1 MGPAKEQDRSEE
13 GAPNK
18 NQHTLG
24 FMSGKAD
31 ALSVRTI
38 IIGTLIVLLA
48 MGVRATFGL
57 FMQPMGLAQGWGR
70 EVFSMAFALQNLV
83 WGLACIFMGIMADRF
98 GSGRTIA
105 LGAVFYTLGMIGTRF
120 ATDEFSLYMS
130 AGVLV
135 GLGQAGTTFPIIL
148 PIIARTV
155 PPAYRST
162 AMGIAS
168 AGGSL
173 GQFAVVPT
181 GQLLISTVDW
191 TGALWVLSLF
201 VATMAPL
208 AYFLRGKPQVHT
220 GPQQSLASAVRQ
232 AIRHPSF
239 HFLFWSYFVCG
250 FHTAFI
256 TLHLPAYVIDAGL
269 TAGQGATAIALI
281 GLFNVAGSFY
291 AGKLGGKYSKKRL
304 LAIVYAM
311 RAFGIILLLA
321 TPLTPW
327 VLYVFAAWMG
337 LFWLGTVPLTQ
348 GLIGQIY
355 GLRYAATLSGIVFL
369 GHQIGSFSGVWLGG
383 YVYAKTGNYDLVWW
397 LGLALAVIAALLCLP
412 VREQPVALPVAA

>member
-1 MGPAKEQDRSEE
+1 MS
-13 GAPNK
+13 
-18 NQHTLG
+18 NQTDTNFIRTLI
-24 FMSGKAD
+24 
-31 ALSVRTI
+31 V
-38 IIGTLIVLLA
+38 GTLVVLLA

-83 WGLACIFMGIMADRF
+83 WGVACIFMGIMADRY

-105 LGAVFYTLGMIGTRF
+105 LGALLYMLGMIGTRF
-120 ATDEFSLYMS
+120 ATDEATLYLT

-135 GLGQAGTTFPIIL
+135 GLGQAGTTFPVIL
-148 PIIARTV
+148 PVVARAV

-181 GQLLISTVDW
+181 GQVLISGLDW

-201 VATMAPL
+201 VACGAPL
-208 AYFLRGKPQVHT
+208 AYFLRGRPQAHT
-220 GPQQSLASAVRQ
+220 GPQQSLASAVKQ
-232 AIRHPSF
+232 AVRHPSF

-256 TLHLPAYVIDAGL
+256 TLHLPAYVTDGGL
-269 TAGQGATAIALI
+269 SAGQGATAIALI
-281 GLFNVAGSFY
+281 GLFNVLGSFY

-304 LAIVYAM
+304 LAVVYGM
-311 RAFGIILLLA
+311 RAFGILLLLWM
-321 TPLTPW
+321 PLSPW
-327 VLYVFAAWMG
+327 VLYAFAAWMG
-337 LFWLGTVPLTQ
+337 LDRKSV
-348 GLIGQIY
+348 
-355 GLRYAATLSGIVFL
+355 V
-369 GHQIGSFSGVWLGG
+369 
-383 YVYAKTGNYDLVWW
+383 
-397 LGLALAVIAALLCLP
+397 
-412 VREQPVALPVAA
+412 

>member
-1 MGPAKEQDRSEE
+1 
-13 GAPNK
+13 
-18 NQHTLG
+18 
-24 FMSGKAD
+24 MSSQTD
-31 ALSVRTI
+31 TISTRTI
-38 IIGTLIVLLA
+38 VLGTLVVLLA

-57 FMQPMGLAQGWGR
+57 FMQPMGLAHGWGR
-70 EVFSMAFALQNLV
+70 DVFSMAFALQNLV
-83 WGLACIFMGIMADRF
+83 WGVACIFMGILADRY

-105 LGAVFYTLGMIGTRF
+105 LGALLYMLGMIGTRF
-120 ATDEFSLYMS
+120 ATDETTLYLT

-135 GLGQAGTTFPIIL
+135 GLGQAGTTFPVIL
-148 PIIARTV
+148 PVVARAV

-181 GQLLISTVDW
+181 GQALITGMDW
-191 TGALWVLSLF
+191 PGALWVLSLF
-201 VATMAPL
+201 VACAAPL
-208 AYFLRGKPQVHT
+208 AYFLRGRPQSQS
-220 GPQQSLASAVRQ
+220 GPHQSLASAVRQ
-232 AIRHPSF
+232 AVRHPSF

-256 TLHLPAYVIDAGL
+256 TLHLPAFVTDGGL
-269 TAGQGATAIALI
+269 TAGQGATAVALI
-281 GLFNVAGSFY
+281 GLFNVLGSFY

-304 LAIVYAM
+304 LAVVYFM
-311 RAFGIILLLA
+311 RAFGILLLLA
-321 TPLTPW
+321 VPLSSW

-369 GHQIGSFSGVWLGG
+369 GHQLGSFIGVWLGG
-383 YVYAKTGNYDLVWW
+383 YAYAKTGNYDMVWW
-397 LGLALAVIAALLCLP
+397 LGVALAVIAALLCLP
-412 VREQPVALPVAA
+412 VREQPVTPVEARPVSA